1 MREFIN
7 IVEGRATITE
17 ARMAPLYHY
26 MYTEKA
32 LNVFKNDAMPA
43 RWEHEIP
50 HQGLVK
56 GNSLT
61 RNQNP
66 KMFGN
71 RLVRLVF
78 DQSKLAQTN
87 KIIPLDG
94 ERVFRFTQSSMDE
107 PDQRPHNIRLAA
119 RNNFNDRIIN
129 QRSNYQLAEEFV
141 VGDIAPLHKYLKRVE
156 IRSGNFYHIR
166 GVDAVAIK
174 DLVVEYCNKY
184 DIELIISPEFLRQVE
199 EINRR
204 WEEDE

>member
-7 IVEGRATITE
+7 IVEGHTPIME

-26 MYTEKA
+26 MYADKA
-32 LNVFKNDAMPA
+32 ISVFKSNTMPA

-66 KMFGN
+66 ELFGN

-94 ERVFRFTQSSMDE
+94 ERVFRFTQSAMDE
-107 PDQRPHNIRLAA
+107 PDQRPHNVRLSA

-141 VGDIAPLHKYLKRVE
+141 VGDIVPLHKYLQRIE
-156 IRSGNFYHIR
+156 IRSGNFYHMR
-166 GVDAVAIK
+166 GIDAVSLK
-174 DLVVEYCNKY
+174 DLVVEYCDKY
-184 DIELIISPEFLRQVE
+184 GIELIINPDFLRQVE
-199 EINRR
+199 EIKRY